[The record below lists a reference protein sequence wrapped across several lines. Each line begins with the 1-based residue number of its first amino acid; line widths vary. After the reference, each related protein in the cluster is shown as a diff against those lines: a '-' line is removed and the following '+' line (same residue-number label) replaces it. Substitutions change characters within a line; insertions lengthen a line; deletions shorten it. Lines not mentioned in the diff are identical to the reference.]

1 MASRYSIEMDL
12 RQAQNQANK
21 LDDIA
26 NNISTL
32 ANKKFESTLQNLS
45 SNWKGNS
52 ASTYLNKG
60 TKLQGQINSTA
71 SELHAIASDIRTI
84 AQRIY
89 DAEMAALEIAESR
102 TY

>member
-12 RQAQNQANK
+12 KQAKKQANK

-26 NNISTL
+26 NNISDL
-32 ANKKFESTLQNLS
+32 SNRKFENTLQNLS
-45 SNWKGNS
+45 SSWKGGNAS
-52 ASTYLNKG
+52 AYLNKG
-60 TKLQGQINSTA
+60 TKLQGQMNSTA
-71 SELHAIASDIRTI
+71 SELHSIASDIRRI

-89 DAEMAALEIAESR
+89 DAEMAALEIAENR